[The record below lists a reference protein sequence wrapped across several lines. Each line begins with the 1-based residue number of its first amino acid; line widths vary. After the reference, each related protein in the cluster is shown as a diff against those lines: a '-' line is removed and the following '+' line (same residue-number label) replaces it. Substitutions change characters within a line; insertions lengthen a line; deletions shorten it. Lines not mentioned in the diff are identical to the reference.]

1 MRYTNIRYSTMLN
14 DAQLD
19 YLSDECQDI
28 NRMMCFK
35 TFLRMALMEPTKVS
49 KKHFSADLQ
58 PGQFE
63 ASKVELAMMW
73 RCNRKTATRIIREF
87 NLMGILS
94 SEPSNRT
101 TIHTLRC
108 LSVWFTDQRM
118 VKNSFFVSHPVVK
131 PIEKQT
137 RTAAHVPPVASPK
150 SDETDK
156 SVSPDSGETSAVN
169 PASDDGKAIHATSGN
184 IDGNTMSP
192 DTQPAV
198 EKEQH
203 AVPSFSL
210 LSDDGTPKGADD
222 SSLSDGGEEDNTSL
236 IADGNSQSSSFD
248 RADNSD
254 VREGAAVDRDK
265 PELSQT
271 SLDDGRA
278 LPEFST
284 GGK

>member
-1 MRYTNIRYSTMLN
+1 MLN

-35 TFLRMALMEPTKVS
+35 TFLRMALMEPTKVN

-108 LSVWFTDQRM
+108 LSVWFTEQRM
-118 VKNSFFVSHPVVK
+118 VRNSFFVSNPVVK
-131 PIEKQT
+131 PIEKPT
-137 RTAAHVPPVASPK
+137 KATKYVPPKNDAKTV
-150 SDETDK
+150 E
-156 SVSPDSGETSAVN
+156 VSKRTPTDSGETSVAN
-169 PASDDGKAIHATSGN
+169 LESDDGNTIHATSGN
-184 IDGNTMSP
+184 ADGNTMSP
-192 DTQPAV
+192 DAQPAAV
-198 EKEQH
+198 KEQH
-203 AVPSFSL
+203 VAPSFSL
-210 LSDDGTPKGADD
+210 LSD
-222 SSLSDGGEEDNTSL
+222 
-236 IADGNSQSSSFD
+236 DGNSQSSSFD

-254 VREGAAVDRDK
+254 AGEGAAVDRDK
-265 PELSQT
+265 PEPSQT
-271 SLDDGRA
+271 SPDDGRV
-278 LPEFST
+278 LPDFST
-284 GGK
+284 RGEGIEQLPMADEPSGGTWGSEP

>member
-1 MRYTNIRYSTMLN
+1 
-14 DAQLD
+14 
-19 YLSDECQDI
+19 
-28 NRMMCFK
+28 
-35 TFLRMALMEPTKVS
+35 
-49 KKHFSADLQ
+49 
-58 PGQFE
+58 
-63 ASKVELAMMW
+63 MW

-118 VKNSFFVSHPVVK
+118 VKNSYFVSHPVVK
-131 PIEKQT
+131 PIEKPT

-150 SDETDK
+150 SEETDK
-156 SVSPDSGETSAVN
+156 SVSPDSGETSVVN
-169 PASDDGKAIHATSGN
+169 PPCDDGNAIHATSGN

-192 DTQPAV
+192 DTQPAAV
-198 EKEQH
+198 KEQH
-203 AVPSFSL
+203 AAPSFSL
-210 LSDDGTPKGADD
+210 LSY
-222 SSLSDGGEEDNTSL
+222 
-236 IADGNSQSSSFD
+236 DGNSQSSSFD

-254 VREGAAVDRDK
+254 AREGAAVDRDK
-265 PELSQT
+265 PEPSQT

-284 GGK
+284 GGKRIEQPPMADEPWNQGAVSRDVVGRE

>member
-1 MRYTNIRYSTMLN
+1 
-14 DAQLD
+14 
-19 YLSDECQDI
+19 
-28 NRMMCFK
+28 MMCFK

-49 KKHFSADLQ
+49 NKHFSADLQ

-63 ASKVELAMMW
+63 ASKVELATIW

-87 NLMGILS
+87 NQMGILS

-131 PIEKQT
+131 PIERPT
-137 RTAAHVPPVASPK
+137 RTAAHVPPVASPE
-150 SDETDK
+150 SDEADQ
-156 SVSPDSGETSAVN
+156 SVSIDSGETSAVN
-169 PASDDGKAIHATSGN
+169 PARDDGNAIRATSGN

-192 DTQPAV
+192 DTQTAAV
-198 EKEQH
+198 KEQH
-203 AVPSFSL
+203 TAPSFSL
-210 LSDDGTPKGADD
+210 LSD
-222 SSLSDGGEEDNTSL
+222 
-236 IADGNSQSSSFD
+236 DGNSQSSSFD

-254 VREGAAVDRDK
+254 VEEGAAVDRDK
-265 PELSQT
+265 PEPPQT
-271 SLDDGRA
+271 YSDEVRA
-278 LPEFST
+278 LPECST